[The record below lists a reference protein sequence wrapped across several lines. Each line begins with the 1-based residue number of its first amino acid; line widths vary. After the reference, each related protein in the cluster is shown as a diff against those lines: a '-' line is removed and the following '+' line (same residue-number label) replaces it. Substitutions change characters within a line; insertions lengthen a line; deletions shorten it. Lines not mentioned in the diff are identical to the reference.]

1 MKCAQELI
9 KTCTCMGGQC
19 NGCWHSRPHSPG
31 FKFLCEE
38 DKKWVLRAF
47 SLSLAPKFE
56 KGLVRNFGFHVV

>member
-19 NGCWHSRPHSPG
+19 NGCSPG
-31 FKFLCEE
+31 LKFLCED
-38 DKKWVLRAF
+38 DKKRVLRAF